1 MSRKIGDLMENKGL
15 EFEEYILEFERKI
28 AELKEIASSFNTDL
42 SAEIKAVEKQ
52 LLKEKKLFYSSLT
65 PWQRVLISR
74 DSLRPRSS
82 DYINELLTNKVEL
95 FGDRIHGDD
104 PAIIGGLA
112 TFRGYKVVFLGQ
124 EKGRDTKERIA
135 KNFGYMHPEGY
146 RKALRLMKLAEKF
159 GKPVISFVDTP
170 GAAPGVEAELRG
182 QPMAIGENLAMM
194 SALRVPILSIV
205 IGEGGS
211 GGALGV
217 GVSDKIIM
225 LENSIYCVCAPE
237 TCSQIL
243 WRSNDRAPEAAQAFK
258 LTADELKKL
267 GIIDE
272 VIKEPLGGAHRDQK
286 FAIKNVGLSI
296 KRNLDNL
303 TSLSIDELVERRYQK
318 YREIGAVA

>member
-1 MSRKIGDLMENKGL
+1 MEYRGL
-15 EFEEYILEFERKI
+15 EFEEKLMEFEKKL
-28 AELKEIASSFNTDL
+28 ADLKEIASSFNTDL
-42 SAEIKAVEKQ
+42 SAEINAIEKQ
-52 LLKEKKLFYSSLT
+52 LFKEKRLFYSSLT

-74 DSLRPRSS
+74 DAQRPRSS
-82 DYINELLTNKVEL
+82 DYINELIKDKVEL
-95 FGDRIHGDD
+95 FGDRIYGDD
-104 PAIIGGLA
+104 PALIGGIG
-112 TFRGYKVVFLGQ
+112 TFRGHKVVFLGQ

-182 QPMAIGENLAMM
+182 QPMAIGENLGAM
-194 SALRVPILSIV
+194 STLKVPILSIV

-217 GVSDKIIM
+217 GVSDKILM
-225 LENSIYCVCAPE
+225 LENAIYCVCAPE

-243 WRSNDRAPEAAQAFK
+243 WRSNDRAPEAAEAFK
-258 LTADELKKL
+258 LTAKELKKL

-272 VIKEPLGGAHRDQK
+272 VIKEPLGGAHKDPK
-286 FAIKNVGLSI
+286 TAIKNVGLAI
-296 KRNLDNL
+296 KRNLDEL
-303 TSLSIDELVERRYQK
+303 TSLDVDELLKRRYLK
-318 YREIGAVA
+318 YRKIGAIS

>member
-1 MSRKIGDLMENKGL
+1 MENNEL
-15 EFEEYILEFERKI
+15 DIENRIAEFEKKFD
-28 AELKEIASSFNTDL
+28 ELKELASIFNTDMTT
-42 SAEIKAVEKQ
+42 EIKAIEKK
-52 LLKEKKLFYSSLT
+52 LLKEKKLLYSDLT

-74 DSLRPRSS
+74 NSLRPRSS
-82 DYINELLTNKVEL
+82 DYINSLLENRVEL
-95 FGDRIHGDD
+95 FGDRIYGDD

-112 TFRGYKVVFLGQ
+112 YFRGYNVVFLGQ

-159 GKPVISFVDTP
+159 NKPVISFVDTP

-182 QPMAIGENLAMM
+182 QAIAISENLAMM
-194 SALRVPILSIV
+194 SALRVPIISIV

-217 GVSDKIIM
+217 GVSDKILM
-225 LENSIYCVCAPE
+225 LENAIYCVCAPE

-243 WRSNDRAPEAAQAFK
+243 WRDNNHAPLAAKVFK
-258 LTADELKKL
+258 LTAEELKEL

-272 VIKEPLGGAHRDQK
+272 IVKEPLGGAHKDPK
-286 FAIKNVGLSI
+286 LAISRVGRALKKNL
-296 KRNLDNL
+296 
-303 TSLSIDELVERRYQK
+303 DELVAINADELVAKRYQK
-318 YREIGAVA
+318 YRQIGKVA

>member
-1 MSRKIGDLMENKGL
+1 MEYRGL
-15 EFEEYILEFERKI
+15 EFEEKIMEFEKRL
-28 AELKEIASSFNTDL
+28 ADLKELASSFNTDL
-42 SAEIKAVEKQ
+42 SAEINAIEKQ

-74 DSLRPRSS
+74 DSQRPRSS
-82 DYINELLTNKVEL
+82 DYINELIKDKVEL
-95 FGDRIHGDD
+95 FGDRIYGDD
-104 PAIIGGLA
+104 PALIGGIGI
-112 TFRGYKVVFLGQ
+112 FRGYKVVFLGQ

-146 RKALRLMKLAEKF
+146 RKALRLMKFAEKF

-182 QPMAIGENLAMM
+182 QPMAIGENLEVM
-194 SALRVPILSIV
+194 SALKVPILSIV

-217 GVSDKIIM
+217 GVSDKILM
-225 LENSIYCVCAPE
+225 LENAIYCVCAPE

-243 WRSNDRAPEAAQAFK
+243 WRSNDRAPEAAEAFK
-258 LTADELKKL
+258 LTAKELKKL

-272 VIKEPLGGAHRDQK
+272 VIKEPLGGAHRDPK
-286 FAIKNVGLSI
+286 LAIKNVGLAI
-296 KRNLDNL
+296 KRNLDEL
-303 TSLSIDELVERRYQK
+303 TSLDVKELLERRYQK
-318 YREIGAVA
+318 YRKIGAAS

>member
-1 MSRKIGDLMENKGL
+1 MMEYRGL
-15 EFEEYILEFERKI
+15 EFEEKIFEFEKRL
-28 AELKEIASSFNTDL
+28 AELKELASSFNTDL
-42 SAEIKAVEKQ
+42 SAEIKAIEKQ
-52 LLKEKKLFYSSLT
+52 FLKEKKLFYLSLT

-74 DSLRPRSS
+74 DSQRPRSS
-82 DYINELLTNKVEL
+82 DYINELIKDKVEM
-95 FGDRIHGDD
+95 FGDRIYGDD
-104 PAIIGGLA
+104 PAIIGGIG

-124 EKGRDTKERIA
+124 EKGRDTKDRIA

-146 RKALRLMKLAEKF
+146 RKALRLMKFAEKF

-182 QPMAIGENLAMM
+182 QPMAIGENLAIM
-194 SALRVPILSIV
+194 SALKVPILSIV

-217 GVSDKIIM
+217 GVSDKILM
-225 LENSIYCVCAPE
+225 LENAIYCVCAPE

-258 LTADELKKL
+258 LTANELKKL

-272 VIKEPLGGAHRDQK
+272 VIKEPLGGAHRDPK
-286 FAIKNVGLSI
+286 LAIKNVGQSI
-296 KRNLDNL
+296 KRNLDEL
-303 TSLSIDELVERRYQK
+303 TSLDINELLERRYQK
-318 YREIGAVA
+318 YREIGALDL

>member
-1 MSRKIGDLMENKGL
+1 MEYRGL
-15 EFEEYILEFERKI
+15 EFEEKIFEFEKRL
-28 AELKEIASSFNTDL
+28 AELKELASSFNTDL
-42 SAEIKAVEKQ
+42 SAEIKAIEKQ
-52 LLKEKKLFYSSLT
+52 FLKEKKLFYLSLT

-74 DSLRPRSS
+74 DSQRPRSS
-82 DYINELLTNKVEL
+82 DYINELIKDKVEM
-95 FGDRIHGDD
+95 FGDRIYGDD
-104 PAIIGGLA
+104 PAIIGGIG

-124 EKGRDTKERIA
+124 EKGRDTKDRIA

-146 RKALRLMKLAEKF
+146 RKALRLMKFAEKF

-182 QPMAIGENLAMM
+182 QPMAIGENLAIM
-194 SALRVPILSIV
+194 SALKVPILSIV

-217 GVSDKIIM
+217 GVSDKILM
-225 LENSIYCVCAPE
+225 LENAIYCVCAPE

-258 LTADELKKL
+258 LTANELKKL

-272 VIKEPLGGAHRDQK
+272 VIKEPLGGAHRDPK
-286 FAIKNVGLSI
+286 LAIKNVGQSI
-296 KRNLDNL
+296 KRNLDEL
-303 TSLSIDELVERRYQK
+303 TSLDINELLERRYQK
-318 YREIGAVA
+318 YREIGALDL

>member
-1 MSRKIGDLMENKGL
+1 MEYRGL
-15 EFEEYILEFERKI
+15 EFEEKIFEFEKRL
-28 AELKEIASSFNTDL
+28 AELKELASSFNTDL
-42 SAEIKAVEKQ
+42 SAEIKAIEKQ
-52 LLKEKKLFYSSLT
+52 FLKEKKLFYLSLT

-74 DSLRPRSS
+74 DSQRPRSS
-82 DYINELLTNKVEL
+82 DYINELIKDKVEL
-95 FGDRIHGDD
+95 FGDRIYGDD
-104 PAIIGGLA
+104 PAIIGGIG

-124 EKGRDTKERIA
+124 EKGRDTKDRIA

-146 RKALRLMKLAEKF
+146 RKALRLMKFAEKF

-182 QPMAIGENLAMM
+182 QPMAIGENLAIM
-194 SALRVPILSIV
+194 SALKVPILSIV

-217 GVSDKIIM
+217 GVSDKILM
-225 LENSIYCVCAPE
+225 LENAIYCVCAPE

-258 LTADELKKL
+258 LTANELKKL

-272 VIKEPLGGAHRDQK
+272 VIKEPLGGAHRDPK
-286 FAIKNVGLSI
+286 LAIKNVGQSI
-296 KRNLDNL
+296 KRNLDEL
-303 TSLSIDELVERRYQK
+303 TSLDINELLERRYQK
-318 YREIGAVA
+318 YREIGVLDL